1 MEKYGPKM
9 KMQGRI
15 PDALSG
21 AMANRMFVVNVD
33 TEEELK
39 EFYEDLGRAY

>member
-1 MEKYGPKM
+1 M

-21 AMANRMFVVNVD
+21 AMANEMYIANFD
-33 TEEELK
+33 TEEQMQQYFK
-39 EFYEDLGRAY
+39 DLLETRD